1 MSNFKKKIKIFML
14 IFNFYLIVYLFFG
27 ENTILNF
34 LLYKKESDKLL
45 KQRHELLHQKYQL
58 QQLSSLLEDK
68 NGDADDALDELLR
81 QVTQSTLPEEKIVI
95 TK

>member
-1 MSNFKKKIKIFML
+1 ML

>member
-1 MSNFKKKIKIFML
+1 
-14 IFNFYLIVYLFFG
+14 
-27 ENTILNF
+27 
-34 LLYKKESDKLL
+34 
-45 KQRHELLHQKYQL
+45 
-58 QQLSSLLEDK
+58 LEDK